1 MHALRDLG
9 GVVGILVVSWQL
21 WALEMKR
28 AAEPRS
34 TVYRSLAA
42 RICPLAVRR
51 VADYLRLCYT
61 FLSVVSKLLE
71 TSVFAF
77 VLQSDTI

>member
-34 TVYRSLAA
+34 TVYQSLAA
-42 RICPLAVRR
+42 RICPSAVRR
-51 VADYLRLCYT
+51 AADYL
-61 FLSVVSKLLE
+61 
-71 TSVFAF
+71 
-77 VLQSDTI
+77 